1 MACRSIGPMR
11 KIRLENSEQTGFRQ
25 MNTIICQLDILQ
37 DNQIRVCV
45 LAHLFLYYINAK
57 RRNDDLP

>member
-45 LAHLFLYYINAK
+45 LAHLFFVLHQ
-57 RRNDDLP
+57 R